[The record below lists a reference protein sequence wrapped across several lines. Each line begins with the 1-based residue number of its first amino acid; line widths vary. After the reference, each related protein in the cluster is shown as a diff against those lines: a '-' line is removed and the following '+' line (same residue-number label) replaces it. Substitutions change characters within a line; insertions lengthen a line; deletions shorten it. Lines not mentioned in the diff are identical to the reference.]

1 MSLTVSKLHVNVE
14 GSEILHGITLDV
26 ESGTVHA
33 VMGPNG
39 SGKSTLAYAL
49 AGHPRYD
56 ITQGAVQVDKTDL
69 THLAPHER
77 AQAGLFLSFQYP
89 VEVAGVP
96 VRQFLRSAQ
105 NAFNGKQAD
114 PIVFSN
120 ELKSEMQTLHFDP
133 SFASR
138 SLNEGF
144 SGGEKKRLEM
154 LQLAVLKPKYA
165 VLDETDSGLDV
176 DAIKLVGNTVREA
189 KERGAG
195 ILFITH
201 YSRILRF
208 VAPDVV
214 HVVVNGRVVQSG
226 DAALAERIEKRG
238 YESFRD

>member
-1 MSLTVSKLHVNVE
+1 VE